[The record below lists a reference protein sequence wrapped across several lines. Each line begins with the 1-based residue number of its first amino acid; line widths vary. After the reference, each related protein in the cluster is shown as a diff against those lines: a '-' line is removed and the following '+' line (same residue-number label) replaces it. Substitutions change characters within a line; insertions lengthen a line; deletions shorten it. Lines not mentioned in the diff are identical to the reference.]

1 MTLGGVWAAFL
12 LLDLIVLA
20 APLPQSQSTF
30 KVGAWGDDASR
41 NNLGVQAQIETH
53 TYVSPQNSLD
63 YFWVGDDL
71 SDGAFIQ
78 FGFSLEPGNYCLN
91 GVVKE
96 ANLAC
101 TSPTERVADGDGR
114 WQWQYWPNRFV
125 PEYYFQIGPQAS
137 AGVNGSTHVYTI
149 LPGPSSSWSF
159 ALDGRVI
166 ANTTF
171 ALSRSQDPVLVVA
184 EGSASNVTR
193 SLGPVRFDN
202 ISYFNGVKWTQVN
215 SLVALS
221 YCGISVGCAAN
232 QYGADSIGADSI
244 IAGSGVPRATDGTL
258 LWTSELVQLS
268 INVHPGVQFILTSA
282 LGQDSFSGNA
292 SVQVPE
298 GMFAYISLPDTASSS
313 PGLLGWVGGQDRFQ
327 GWEGSIESK
336 NLTIVVLMDSDKEIT
351 ATWSTDYSTPI
362 TIGVLGLLIVAI
374 IAFAKRYSKTRSH

>member
-12 LLDLIVLA
+12 LLNLIVLSG
-20 APLPQSQSTF
+20 PLPQTQTTF

-53 TYVSPQNSLD
+53 TYDTPQNSLD

-78 FGFSLEPGNYCLN
+78 LGLSLEPGNYCLS
-91 GVVKE
+91 GVVKGV
-96 ANLAC
+96 NLSC
-101 TSPTERVADGDGR
+101 TSPTERVADADGR
-114 WQWQYWPNRFV
+114 WQWQYWPNRLV
-125 PEYYFQIGPQAS
+125 PEFYFQIGPQAS

-149 LPGPSSSWSF
+149 LPGPTNSWSF

-171 ALSRSQDPVLVVA
+171 AVSRSQDPVLVVA

-202 ISYFNGVKWTQVN
+202 ISYFNGIKWKQVD

-221 YCGISVGCAAN
+221 YCGISVSCAAN
-232 QYGADSIGADSI
+232 QYGAVSTGADSI
-244 IAGSGVPRATDGTL
+244 IAGSGVPRVTDGTL

-268 INVHPGVQFILTSA
+268 VNVHSGVQFILTSA

-298 GMFAYISLPDTASSS
+298 GMFAYVSLPDTTSSS

-327 GWEGSIESK
+327 GWDGSVESK
-336 NLTIVVLMDSDKEIT
+336 NLTIVVLMDSDKAIT

-374 IAFAKRYSKTRSH
+374 MTFAKRYSETRSH